1 VRDGLLYL
9 SVLADTE
16 IGRELYSIDPGV
28 EIVSVFGGQRAPEL
42 ELEMTSETFTV
53 VAERTGNATLS
64 VYDLSGQ
71 LLEQREVPVN
81 TAERLSAF
89 SGLRIYYFTYE
100 GRVAV
105 RKVVGGR

>member
-1 VRDGLLYL
+1 LYL

-42 ELEMTSETFTV
+42 ELKMTSETFTV
-53 VAERTGNATLS
+53 VAEGFGNAELS
-64 VYDLSGQ
+64 IFNLNGR
-71 LLEQREVPVN
+71 LLEQRKVAVNATQTLPV
-81 TAERLSAF
+81 F
-89 SGLRIYYFTYE
+89 SGLRVYYFTYE
-100 GRVAV
+100 GKVAV